1 MFHKQLVQGSKQPIG
16 ATFPIKPS
24 SVDKWDT
31 DYRGGQGKLE
41 RDNKIS
47 FIQLYNEAKQ
57 CLKRSIMLSGLDQM

>member
-1 MFHKQLVQGSKQPIG
+1 MHEIKCYKFNSHIILFHKQLVQGSKQPIG

-47 FIQLYNEAKQ
+47 FIQL
-57 CLKRSIMLSGLDQM
+57 